1 MAKRF
6 TDTEIWDK
14 SWFMSLSPKMKCF
27 VKYVRDKCDVAG
39 IWYPNYLL
47 ASVYIGEQVTEE
59 ELLTIDNGMQFEKI
73 QDKIYCSGF
82 IDFQYGASLN
92 PDSPIHKK
100 IIDILSKYGID
111 YQIKETNKSRFD
123 APTLEDVYKD
133 MLNKTD
139 DYNAEI
145 QAQRFHSYYESN
157 GWMVGKNRMK
167 NWRSAATGWINR
179 AKLEK
184 KQVTSEDIKKSIKS
198 IANRKLSEL

>member
-1 MAKRF
+1 MPKRF
-6 TDTEIWDK
+6 VDTEMWDK
-14 SWFMSLSPKMKCF
+14 KWFMELSPKNKLL
-27 VKYVRDKCDVAG
+27 VKYVRDKCDIAG
-39 IWYPNYLL
+39 IWSPNYLL

-59 ELLTIDNGMQFEKI
+59 ELLSIDNGRQFEKI
-73 QDKIYCSGF
+73 EDKIYCIGF

-111 YQIKETNKSRFD
+111 FQLKQTNKSRFD
-123 APTLEDVYKD
+123 SPTLEDVYKD

-139 DYNAEI
+139 EYNAEV

-179 AKLEK
+179 AKPEK
-184 KQVTSEDIKKSIKS
+184 KPVTSEDIKKSIKS